1 MKKEIHPD
9 YFPNAS
15 ITCSCGAIYK
25 IGSTKEEIAV
35 ESCAACH
42 PFYTGK
48 QKMMDT
54 ARRVEKFT
62 ERATLKAV
70 TATGKKVKKEKPHM
84 ILLDIMMPGLNGIET
99 LKRIKEID
107 KEVAVV
113 GGGDAAMED
122 ILALTKFAKSIT
134 FIFSTNFSIRDAFI
148 RSMKNTKACVLQAL

>member
-1 MKKEIHPD
+1 MGTHHSMKKEIHPD
-9 YFPNAS
+9 YFPAAT

-62 ERATLKAV
+62 ERASQKVEKV
-70 TATGKKVKKEKPHM
+70 TTGKKVKKEK
-84 ILLDIMMPGLNGIET
+84 
-99 LKRIKEID
+99 RAAIK
-107 KEVAVV
+107 KEKEEKSGVA
-113 GGGDAAMED
+113 GK
-122 ILALTKFAKSIT
+122 TKI
-134 FIFSTNFSIRDAFI
+134 
-148 RSMKNTKACVLQAL
+148 